1 MQKKCLPIGIENFQR
16 LLKENYYYVDKTN
29 IISAILNNKGL
40 VHLFTRPRRF
50 GKTLTMSMLKS
61 FFENGTDKSLL
72 DGLAISEEKE
82 LCEQHMGKYP
92 AISISLK
99 EVDGLTFESAYD
111 QLRGLIY
118 EEALRQSSF
127 ISDNERISY
136 NRIITQNDTVADIKG
151 SLKMLEYY
159 NMGSHYCD
167 IRKWYDGYLFGNQE
181 IYCPWDV
188 IYYYFVLRM
197 NSNAK
202 PEAYLANSIENKIVR
217 KLIEIAKDGTTKGEI
232 KTLVAGDTISKKIN
246 MQLTHDEIYDNINNI
261 WSLLYMTGYL
271 TTKTPVVDGIC
282 NLCIP
287 NKEILL
293 IFREQVL
300 AWFKDETKTNVDE
313 LKELFLYF
321 EQGNVEGISN
331 YLDYQLTQTISFYDE
346 KKAFYRGFMIDLLT
360 ANRNWYVASN
370 DEALDGRADII
381 VEHINRKI
389 GFVVELKVVKDIEK
403 LDNACV
409 IALKQ
414 IEDKDYTAILRKSR
428 FKKIFAYGI
437 AFCGKNCKVIVKE
450 LA

>member
-1 MQKKCLPIGIENFQR
+1 MPIGIENFQR

-188 IYYYFVLRM
+188 IYYCFVLRM

-202 PEAYLANSIENKIVR
+202 PEAYLANSIENRIVR
-217 KLIEIAKDGTTKGEI
+217 KLIEIAKDDTTKGEI
-232 KTLVAGDTISKKIN
+232 KTLVAGDTIPKKIN

-346 KKAFYRGFMIDLLT
+346 KEAFYHGFMIELLT
-360 ANRNWYVASN
+360 TNRNWYVASN
-370 DEALDGRADII
+370 DEASDGRADII

>member
-1 MQKKCLPIGIENFQR
+1 MPIGIENFQR

-167 IRKWYDGYLFGNQE
+167 IRKWYDDYLFGNQE

-188 IYYYFVLRM
+188 IYYCFVLRM

-202 PEAYLANSIENKIVR
+202 PEAYWANSSENKIVR

-246 MQLTHDEIYDNINNI
+246 KQLTHDEIYDNINNT
-261 WSLLYMTGYL
+261 WSLL
-271 TTKTPVVDGIC
+271 
-282 NLCIP
+282 
-287 NKEILL
+287 
-293 IFREQVL
+293 
-300 AWFKDETKTNVDE
+300 
-313 LKELFLYF
+313 
-321 EQGNVEGISN
+321 
-331 YLDYQLTQTISFYDE
+331 
-346 KKAFYRGFMIDLLT
+346 
-360 ANRNWYVASN
+360 
-370 DEALDGRADII
+370 
-381 VEHINRKI
+381 
-389 GFVVELKVVKDIEK
+389 
-403 LDNACV
+403 
-409 IALKQ
+409 
-414 IEDKDYTAILRKSR
+414 
-428 FKKIFAYGI
+428 
-437 AFCGKNCKVIVKE
+437 
-450 LA
+450 